1 MTERINKYFIYL
13 SLFIID
19 LALRINNHKICAFII
34 WLNIRKSKKIKSR
47 FKNAKKVLVF
57 PKSGGYDDL
66 IESFFNKKNNNI
78 VFYLLPRT
86 FLKKI
91 FSYYFG
97 IKHEVYVKD
106 YYTKLK
112 NLDELNK
119 KKLYV
124 KFLTLTFRS
133 INDYLKLDAFVSF
146 NLFYYS
152 EKYFEEVCKNL
163 NSKFIILHK
172 ESVFTPIEE
181 LMASV
186 IYKKYN
192 ERSLSYKISVYSESQ
207 KKMLIKSKIANKK
220 QVFVNGN
227 PRCDY
232 SFRLRKVKPKKK
244 IIVFYLIEYNRNN
257 NVFIRNKKKNWKKLY
272 NQTLKYV
279 LEFAK
284 NNPNIEVILKGKTGI
299 HKKNHFN
306 SKLLSKNCLFIEGG
320 SGQKLLK
327 DASVVIAFNST
338 IVFET
343 ILSNRNLIIPN
354 FNNENK
360 LNKNILLNIKNK
372 KYFANTKKQ
381 FNKKINLNLKLGYKN
396 KKLSKNDID
405 SLKYYVGNIDGNSG
419 IKVQKFFKTIFY

>member
-13 SLFIID
+13 SLFFID
-19 LALRINNHKICAFII
+19 LALRTNNHKLCAFII
-34 WLNIRKSKKIKSR
+34 WFNIRKSKKIKSR
-47 FKNAKKVLVF
+47 FEKTKKILVF
-57 PKSGGYDDL
+57 PKSGGYEDL
-66 IESFFNKKNNNI
+66 TESFSNKKNNNI

-97 IKHEVYVKD
+97 RNHAIYVKD

-112 NLDELNK
+112 SLDELNK

-124 KFLTLTFRS
+124 KFLTLTFKS
-133 INDYLKLDAFVSF
+133 INDYLKLDGFVSF

-152 EKYFEEVCKNL
+152 EKYLEEVCKNL
-163 NSKFIILHK
+163 NLKFIILHK
-172 ESVFTPIEE
+172 ESVFTPMEE
-181 LMASV
+181 LVAPK

-192 ERSLSYKISVYSESQ
+192 EKSLSYKISVYSESQ

-232 SFRLRKVKPKKK
+232 SFRLRKIKPKKK
-244 IIVFYLIEYNRNN
+244 IIVFYLIEYYRNN
-257 NVFIRNKKKNWKKLY
+257 NIFIKNKKKNWKKLY

-284 NNPNIEVILKGKTGI
+284 NNSNIEIILKGKTGI
-299 HKKNHFN
+299 HKKKHFS

-381 FNKKINLNLKLGYKN
+381 FNEKINFNLSLRYKN
-396 KKLSKNDID
+396 KKLSKNDIET
-405 SLKYYVGNIDGNSG
+405 LKYYVGNIDGNSG
-419 IKVQKFFKTIFY
+419 IKVQTFFKTIFN